1 MDDGTLTSE
10 EQERLKLHSFRTM
23 KDSIKSELPH
33 VNAEGGWLV
42 DYQPGNMTRYVVFF
56 QKINGSIA
64 DGMGMGF
71 GAHMIVFT
79 NLPNRPTL
87 ILPEKTGYLSLD
99 YFMEKTGIKEGDAIA
114 LLRLVKHKLK
124 LEGS

>member
-1 MDDGTLTSE
+1 MDDGLT
-10 EQERLKLHSFRTM
+10 QAERDLLKVHSLRSM

-64 DGMGMGF
+64 EEMGMGF
-71 GAHMIVFT
+71 GATMIVFA
-79 NLPNRPTL
+79 NMPNRPTL